1 LKRTFIDS
9 GVLIAA
15 AIGSPDISHAA
26 REILDDPDRK
36 FVSSEFI
43 RLEVCPKAKF
53 YGHDLEAA
61 FYAAFFE
68 SVGIWVPVTEL
79 LTDLAYEEACT
90 LGLSALDA
98 LHVAAAAL
106 SHCEEIV
113 TTEKPFKPIHR
124 FKAARVASLLSS
136 DG

>member
-1 LKRTFIDS
+1 MIRI
-9 GVLIAA
+9 
-15 AIGSPDISHAA
+15 
-26 REILDDPDRK
+26 
-36 FVSSEFI
+36 VSSYPLNLFGSKYV
-43 RLEVCPKAKF
+43 RRRNFTDMTWRQRFTPHFLRA
-53 YGHDLEAA
+53 L
-61 FYAAFFE
+61 
-68 SVGIWVPVTEL
+68 VTEL